1 MKFLCYFELDISINP
16 QDIVKARQKLT
27 ECAFEMPNFKVT
39 NGMVTAEYW
48 GIAIVESDDE
58 ADRLNNINRWKVAL
72 PNIFSKF
79 KFSPGMLVEDYMP
92 KLVDMIAAV
101 NRKK

>member
-1 MKFLCYFELDISINP
+1 MKLVAYFELDLSISP
-16 QDIVKARQKLT
+16 QDIVKAGQKLT

-39 NGMVTAEYW
+39 NWMVTAEYW
-48 GIAIVESDDE
+48 GIAIIESDDE
-58 ADRLNNINRWKVAL
+58 VDCLHNINRWKVAL

-79 KFSPGMLVEDYMP
+79 KLSPGMLVEEYMP
-92 KLVDMIAAV
+92 KMIDMIAAV